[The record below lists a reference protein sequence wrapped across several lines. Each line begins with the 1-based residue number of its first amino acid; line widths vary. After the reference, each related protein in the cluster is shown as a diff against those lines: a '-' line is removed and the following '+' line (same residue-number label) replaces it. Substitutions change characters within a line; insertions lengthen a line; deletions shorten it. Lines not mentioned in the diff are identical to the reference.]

1 MDAESHINKIKIK
14 LALSAAVQSIEVID
28 ERVVLSNRGYFR
40 ARLKLSNGD
49 FLEVSE
55 YFVFEKESY
64 VLKQYR
70 YQWMDNKQKVLKKR
84 WDNAEHFQNLP
95 NFPNHTH
102 IGNDES
108 VEPSEPISIL
118 ELIDIIEKELSYSTE
133 SK

>member
-14 LALSAAVQSIEVID
+14 LALNAAVQSIEVVD

-55 YFVFEKESY
+55 YFVFEKENY
-64 VLKQYR
+64 VLKRYR
-70 YQWMDNKQKVLKKR
+70 YQWMDNEQKVLKKR
-84 WDNAEHFQNLP
+84 WDNVEHFQNLP
-95 NFPNHTH
+95 KFPDHTH

>member
-55 YFVFEKESY
+55 YFVFEKASC
-64 VLKQYR
+64 VL
-70 YQWMDNKQKVLKKR
+70 
-84 WDNAEHFQNLP
+84 
-95 NFPNHTH
+95 
-102 IGNDES
+102 
-108 VEPSEPISIL
+108 
-118 ELIDIIEKELSYSTE
+118 
-133 SK
+133 

>member
-95 NFPNHTH
+95 KFSNHTH

>member
-28 ERVVLSNRGYFR
+28 EHIVLSNRGYFR

-64 VLKQYR
+64 VLKRYR
-70 YQWMDNKQKVLKKR
+70 YQWMDYEQKVLKKR

-95 NFPNHTH
+95 KFPNHIH
-102 IGNDES
+102 IGNDEN

>member
-1 MDAESHINKIKIK
+1 
-14 LALSAAVQSIEVID
+14 
-28 ERVVLSNRGYFR
+28 
-40 ARLKLSNGD
+40 
-49 FLEVSE
+49 
-55 YFVFEKESY
+55 
-64 VLKQYR
+64 
-70 YQWMDNKQKVLKKR
+70 MDNEKKVLNKR

-95 NFPNHTH
+95 KFPDHTY